1 MYHNFLIHPS
11 ADGHLGSFHAL
22 AIVNSDSHHLS
33 STGTA
38 LRLCAFI
45 YGIGCKEH
53 KPVNTCRCRTRFRD
67 GSGLPKVTEVENDL
81 ASSSVH
87 NSERVLSGV
96 RLFASPWPVAHQPPL
111 FVGFSPQE
119 SWSGLPFP
127 APGDLPDPGTE
138 PECLVSFTGSQI
150 LYH

>member
-1 MYHNFLIHPS
+1 ML
-11 ADGHLGSFHAL
+11 
-22 AIVNSDSHHLS
+22 
-33 STGTA
+33 
-38 LRLCAFI
+38 
-45 YGIGCKEH
+45 
-53 KPVNTCRCRTRFRD
+53 
-67 GSGLPKVTEVENDL
+67 KVTEAENNL

-87 NSERVLSGV
+87 NSARVLSGV

-138 PECLVSFTGSQI
+138 PECLVSPSLAARFFTTEPPGKPNLMWRGQQI
-150 LYH
+150 HPVEIFYFSVFIALGCGHVTYFWPLKCKQESYIERGPGRE